1 MGDGDRNISSV
12 LNAVNNV
19 QSWQKC
25 LQIFQTKLVGK
36 LDTLIKQNFIYST
49 LQWVTINLLG
59 SICQL
64 PKILLSIKNNQCY
77 KLLHIYSDTHKES
90 ISQQINRPNMV
101 MLAGCD
107 PLTA

>member
-49 LQWVTINLLG
+49 LQ
-59 SICQL
+59 
-64 PKILLSIKNNQCY
+64 
-77 KLLHIYSDTHKES
+77 
-90 ISQQINRPNMV
+90 
-101 MLAGCD
+101 
-107 PLTA
+107 